1 MKPTMHTAPGAS
13 QPLQRAALIFLVV
26 IIFGTIGY
34 YFIEH
39 DREPPWSLLDC
50 LYMTVITVATVGYTE
65 VHALTDVGR
74 VFTILVIFAG
84 VGAFTYLATTAAN
97 YVIAGELQG
106 HWSRRRME
114 RQIEQLSGHFIVCG
128 YGRMGAQVARDL
140 RRQRQALVVVDARPE
155 SLQAAQQAGHLVAA
169 GDGGDDEILR
179 RAGVTRARGLVSAV
193 TNDADNLMVV
203 LSARALNAKLFIVAR
218 VSEERNTSKLAAAGA
233 NRVMWPYG
241 LGGRRMA
248 QMALRPNVVEFL
260 EFVMHDE
267 ELELLLE
274 EVVIAIGAPLDG
286 AAIGQAAIREKTGA
300 MLVAIRQRTGKMIV
314 APQPS
319 TELAAGD
326 IVVALGTR
334 EQLGKLLEL
343 TTGAAAAEEHAPR

>member
-1 MKPTMHTAPGAS
+1 MKPVMKTVSGAW
-13 QPLQRAALIFLVV
+13 QPLQRAALVFLVV
-26 IIFGTIGY
+26 NIFGTVGY
-34 YFIEH
+34 YLIEH
-39 DREPPWSLLDC
+39 DRQPPWTLLDC

-65 VHALTDVGR
+65 VHVLTDVGR

-84 VGAFTYLATTAAN
+84 VGSFTYLATTAAN

-106 HWSRRRME
+106 LWSKRRME

-128 YGRMGAQVARDL
+128 YGRMGSQVARDF
-140 RRQRQALVVVDARPE
+140 RRQKQALVVVDARVE
-155 SLQAAQQAGHLVAA
+155 GLEAAQRDGYLVVA
-169 GDGGDDEILR
+169 GDGGDDEVLR
-179 RAGVTRARGLVSAV
+179 RAGVERARGLVSTV
-193 TNDADNLMVV
+193 TDDADNLMVV
-203 LSARALNAKLFIVAR
+203 LSARALNPKLFIVAR
-218 VSEERNTSKLAAAGA
+218 VSTERNTAKLAAAGA

-274 EVVIAIGAPLDG
+274 EVVVAIGAPLDG

-334 EQLGKLLEL
+334 EQLAQLVEL
-343 TTGAAAAEEHAPR
+343 ATGAAAPPESVPL